1 MPNQF
6 PPLNSLRAFESAA
19 RHLSFQKAAAELHVT
34 ASAISQRIRT
44 LENHL
49 GTALFKRLT
58 RSVILTETGQ
68 MLAVE
73 LREAFGIIGKAFNRV
88 AHKSTNNVL
97 TVSTTTSF
105 AEKWLL
111 PHLPDFNDQFP
122 EMDVRVF
129 SLDKLTDF
137 ISDGVDVAV
146 RFGRG
151 DYPGQISESLSENS
165 YLPVCSPDLITNS
178 KPLKD
183 FSDLKNCT
191 LIHTHWLQEAQAA
204 PSWEQYFKAA
214 NIGNFDCAKQ
224 LSFSVETVGI
234 RAAIEGQGVAL
245 AHEMLITNDLASG
258 ALIKPLGDSI
268 KVSSKFRYYIVYPD
282 EAEMSTKVALFR
294 EWLLSEVA

>member
-1 MPNQF
+1 MSEKL
-6 PPLNSLRAFESAA
+6 PPINNLRAFESAA
-19 RHLSFQKAAAELHVT
+19 RHLSFQKAAVELHVT
-34 ASAISQRIRT
+34 ASAISQRIRS
-44 LENHL
+44 LETHL

-58 RSVILTETGQ
+58 RAVILTETGQ

-73 LREAFGIIGKAFNRV
+73 LREAFGIIGKALNRIESK
-88 AHKSTNNVL
+88 ATSNVL

-111 PHLPDFNDQFP
+111 PHLPDFNDKFP

-137 ISDGVDVAV
+137 TSDGVDVAI
-146 RFGRG
+146 RFGG
-151 DYPGQISESLSENS
+151 GKYPGLISESLCENE
-165 YLPVCSPDLITNS
+165 YLPVCSPDLITES
-178 KPLKD
+178 KPLKNV
-183 FSDLKNCT
+183 SDLKHFT

-214 NIGNFDCAKQ
+214 NINSFDYLKQ
-224 LSFSVETVGI
+224 LSFSVETLAI

-245 AHEMLITNDLASG
+245 AHEMLIANDLASG

-268 KVSSKFRYYIVYPD
+268 KASSKFDYYIVYPD
-282 EAEMSTKVALFR
+282 ETEMPTKVAFFR
-294 EWLLSEVA
+294 EWVLSEVG